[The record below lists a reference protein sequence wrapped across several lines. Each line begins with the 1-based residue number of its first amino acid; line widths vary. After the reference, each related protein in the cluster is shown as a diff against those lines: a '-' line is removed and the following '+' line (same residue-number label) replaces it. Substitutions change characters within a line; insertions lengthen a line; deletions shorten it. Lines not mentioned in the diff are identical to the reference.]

1 MLWRVLATGEV
12 VVDVSLVTSQQ
23 GRSWMEGSHVTR
35 SAHAKVAPP
44 HSLKLI
50 IDT

>member
-1 MLWRVLATGEV
+1 MLWRVLATGED

-35 SAHAKVAPP
+35 SAHAKCCTATLVEAEV
-44 HSLKLI
+44 
-50 IDT
+50 DT